1 LKWAAAFVF
10 GLVIFLVSPHPFRQV
25 VDSSARYGM
34 AMLVGA
40 VALIAVPTVAAIVCL
55 TLVGLPIGLTALL
68 LYIVSIYAA
77 QVFVGAWL
85 GREILGSATTQ
96 GQALSQLALGLA
108 IIHIAGYIPYL
119 GSLIQLI
126 IAAWGLGALVLAAT
140 RRLTPDPAI
149 A

>member
-10 GLVIFLVSPHPFRQV
+10 GLVIFLVSPHPFRRI

-85 GREILGSATTQ
+85 GKEILGSATTQ

-108 IIHIAGYIPYL
+108 ILHIAGYIPYL

-140 RRLTPDPAI
+140 RRLTPTPATT
-149 A
+149 